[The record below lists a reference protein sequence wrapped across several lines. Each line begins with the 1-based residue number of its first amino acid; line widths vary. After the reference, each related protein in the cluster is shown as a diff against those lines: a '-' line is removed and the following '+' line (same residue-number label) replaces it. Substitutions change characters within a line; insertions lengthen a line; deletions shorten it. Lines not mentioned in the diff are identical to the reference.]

1 MTTINRPTTQARD
14 AQIILGIQKNL
25 QHVSSLSIGGTTF
38 TPDALV
44 KLVQGHIDLI
54 NAIAASRATWH
65 SQVVSGQALSAQLTP
80 ILRGLRQYVINANG
94 ETSPVL
100 ADFGFTAP
108 KKRVLTPD
116 EKAAAAVKAKATR
129 KARNTMGK
137 VQKKNVKG
145 TVTAIV
151 ASSDA
156 SKASQPVAPAPVAS
170 APTTSTSGGTTPH
183 GT

>member
-1 MTTINRPTTQARD
+1 MTTINRPATQARD

-25 QHVSSLSIGGTTF
+25 QHVSSLPLGGATF

-44 KLVQGHIDLI
+44 KLVQSHLDSM
-54 NAIAASRATWH
+54 NTIAASRATWH

-94 ETSPVL
+94 VTSPVL

-116 EKAAAAVKAKATR
+116 QKAAAAVKAKATR

-137 VQKKNVKG
+137 VQKKSVKG
-145 TVTAIV
+145 T
-151 ASSDA
+151 
-156 SKASQPVAPAPVAS
+156 APATAPLGDTTKAPSS
-170 APTTSTSGGTTPH
+170 APQAATTTVTKPAS
-183 GT
+183 

>member
-25 QHVSSLSIGGTTF
+25 QHVSSLPLGGMTF

-44 KLVQGHIDLI
+44 KLVQSHLDSI

-108 KKRVLTPD
+108 KKGVLTPD
-116 EKAAAAVKAKATR
+116 EKAAAAVKTKATR
-129 KARNTMGK
+129 EARHTMGK
-137 VQKKNVKG
+137 VQKKSVKG
-145 TVTAIV
+145 T
-151 ASSDA
+151 
-156 SKASQPVAPAPVAS
+156 APATAPLGDATKAPSSTPPTATTIVTKPAS
-170 APTTSTSGGTTPH
+170 
-183 GT
+183 